1 MTSPCHP
8 LHPDGS
14 RPSEGCP
21 AAADLS
27 RRAFVSTATLGV
39 LATALAA
46 ACGAGGGDDGP
57 TGGGN
62 GGGPGTPLSGVT
74 FASGTLTIALVSQ
87 PGLAAT
93 NGFLVTNP
101 AGNENATRDASG
113 RRANVIV
120 VNTGAETWRA
130 FTSVCT
136 HEGNPVGA
144 FANGRIQCAFHG
156 SQFDAEGRNVVGP
169 NGGAATLRPLT
180 QYAVT
185 VDRAAGT
192 LRVAV
197 G

>member
-1 MTSPCHP
+1 MSSPRLP
-8 LHPDGS
+8 LHSDDG
-14 RPSEGCP
+14 RPSPSCP

-39 LATALAA
+39 LASALAA
-46 ACGAGGGDDGP
+46 ACGGGGGDGGP
-57 TGGGN
+57 TGSS
-62 GGGPGTPLSGVT
+62 GGGPGTPLPGVS
-74 FASGTLTIALVSQ
+74 FASGTLTIVLASQ
-87 PGLAAT
+87 PGLSAT

-101 AGNENATRDASG
+101 AGNENATRDATG

-120 VNTGAETWRA
+120 INTGGESWRA

-136 HEGNPVGA
+136 HEGNPVGT

-180 QYAVT
+180 SYPVT
-185 VDRAAGT
+185 FDRAAGT